1 MKKFLAIVLLL
12 VVIAFA
18 PGQLFAASAMT
29 PSVVSLSNNGKI
41 LLVKV
46 ACVAHTD
53 GTFTSEAISGAD
65 TGSVYDSS
73 GAFNG
78 NSNGLSA
85 DYWSLGFRISNAWA
99 VNPASGYPTVA
110 AVVTV
115 TDATGQQL
123 IGATV
128 GDTLT
133 LSTSASGVAYLVIDR
148 SGSQRLVTSALT
160 VAIGDT
166 GTAANTVDIY
176 LVLERF

>member
-1 MKKFLAIVLLL
+1 MKIRSL
-12 VVIAFA
+12 VIAVMLLTLA
-18 PGQLFAASAMT
+18 AWAQAASVVT
-29 PSVVSLSNNGKI
+29 PSVYSASRSGSV
-41 LLVKV
+41 LVLKL
-46 ACVAHTD
+46 ACTAHTD
-53 GTFTSEAISGAD
+53 GTFDSRAITIDDINPHTYAMDGPFWHM
-65 TGSVYDSS
+65 GY
-73 GAFNG
+73 
-78 NSNGLSA
+78 
-85 DYWSLGFRISNAWA
+85 RISNAWA

-133 LSTSASGVAYLVIDR
+133 LSTSASGVAYLLIDR